1 MMKPHDTWRGAVA
14 ALMMILPAGCASQGS
29 APLAGAEADFAAG
42 RYAQAYRSASAVSRV
57 PTYSDNTRTRA
68 SYIAGASAYRIED
81 QQAAQEHLEYA
92 AKSKDPAIAA
102 DARVQLG
109 LLFTEQNKF
118 RLAAEHLLTAAD
130 LLAGP
135 ERANAYYYGGIAQQ
149 KDGRWASART
159 SLSMAQS
166 LSNDP
171 AFRNRVREQL
181 RVTGFALQVGAFNT
195 EEPARGLV
203 NGLTPKAQ
211 AERMVLP
218 QVVTTLDPV
227 SRQTVYTVRVGQFSS
242 WPTAMMARDAL
253 GVSKAAIVPLMQAE
267 PAGARTLTR

>member
-1 MMKPHDTWRGAVA
+1 MMKRMLIQRA
-14 ALMMILPAGCASQGS
+14 AAATLMTMTLLTLGCADQG
-29 APLAGAEADFAAG
+29 ATPLAGAEADFAGG
-42 RYAQAYRSASAVSRV
+42 RYAQAYDSAAGVSRT

-68 SYIAGASAYRIED
+68 SYIAGASAYRLRNEE
-81 QQAAQEHLEYA
+81 AAQQHLEYA
-92 AKSKDPAIAA
+92 TTSKDPAISA

-118 RLAAEHLLTAAD
+118 RLAAEHFLTAAES
-130 LLAGP
+130 LSGP

-166 LSNDP
+166 LSTDP

-181 RVTGFALQVGAFNT
+181 RVTGFALQVAAYNT

-203 NGLTPKAQ
+203 NGLTPKAKQ
-211 AERMVLP
+211 ERMVLP
-218 QVVTTLDPV
+218 KIVPTVDPA
-227 SRQTVYTVRVGQFSS
+227 SKQTVYTVQVGQFSS
-242 WPTAMMARDAL
+242 WPTAMMARDTL
-253 GVSKAAIVPLMQAE
+253 GVSKAAIVPLMQDE
-267 PAGARTLTR
+267 PAATR